1 MQIKRILWASDGSK
15 ESDDAL
21 AWAKFLA
28 TRFDASVIA
37 LNVVE
42 PLNVESL
49 ELTDDLKKEI
59 SRVESG
65 TGQTEGRR
73 LTRMRNMLQ
82 KMGIKA
88 EPRVARG
95 IPHEE
100 IAKAGLRGRIHLIAM
115 GKRGLTP
122 WGRMLLGSTTSAVLR
137 EAHVPILT
145 VRRVKGKPAIKKILV
160 PTSFSPM
167 DRVALEWALDL
178 AKKTAATVVLLHVI
192 EVHQSYDAVKGGFM
206 GRLRDAAV
214 KRLHG
219 MVDSVPAAKRNGVEL
234 VEKVMA
240 YPRAWSGIIKFARNQ
255 GIDII
260 VTSTHARK
268 GVPRFFLGS
277 VAEDVIKEA
286 PCPVITVRPS

>member
-15 ESDDAL
+15 ESGDAL
-21 AWAKFLA
+21 AWAKFVA
-28 TRFDASVIA
+28 SRFDATVIA

-42 PLNVESL
+42 PLNVETL
-49 ELTDDLKKEI
+49 ELTADLKKEI

-65 TGQTEGRR
+65 TGKAEGRR
-73 LTRMRNMLQ
+73 LARIRNMLE

-100 IAKAGLRGRIHLIAM
+100 IVKTALRGRIHLIAM

-137 EAHVPILT
+137 EARVPILT
-145 VRRVKGKPAIKKILV
+145 VRRVTVKPAIKKILV

-167 DRVALEWALDL
+167 DKVALVWALDL
-178 AKKTAATVVLLHVI
+178 AKKTGAAVILLHVI
-192 EVHQSYDAVKGGFM
+192 EVHQSYNAVKGGFM

-219 MVDSVPAAKRNGVEL
+219 MIESVPAAKRRGVEL
-234 VEKVMA
+234 VEKVTA
-240 YPRAWSGIIKFARNQ
+240 YPRAWSGITKFARNQ

-260 VTSTHARK
+260 VMSTHARK

-277 VAEDVIKEA
+277 VAENVIKEA